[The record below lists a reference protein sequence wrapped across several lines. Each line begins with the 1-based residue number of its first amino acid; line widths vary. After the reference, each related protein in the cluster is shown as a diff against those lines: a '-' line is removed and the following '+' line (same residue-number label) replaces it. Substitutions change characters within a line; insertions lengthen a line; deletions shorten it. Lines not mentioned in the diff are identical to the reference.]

1 MSYGTVLAVEGAVRD
16 VALHMVQHVLVERLQ
31 RLGQRARGLRVEGV
45 DAVAKYEVHIVEHS
59 RLSVLSVEL
68 ALRVSALR
76 ND

>member
-1 MSYGTVLAVEGAVRD
+1 MSYGTVLAVERAVRD

-31 RLGQRARGLRVEGV
+31 RLCQRARGLRVEGV
-45 DAVAKYEVHIVEHS
+45 DSVREHEIHVVKYC
-59 RLSVLSVEL
+59 RLSVLAVVG